1 MFGAAKIQKKISLS
15 GHRHQQKTARE
26 IPHTAGLPFGRTTQ
40 LSLIV
45 RPPAASCEKRAA
57 TAAAKSERTNMQL
70 AKIGYILMLPM
81 FDACVRAWLV
91 ILALVELPGIVT
103 LLAFDAALDGFA
115 SNLANQRAE
124 KHVWAFMLALLAAAR
139 VLGAVGWQHRAV
151 RYHCAVVHVLEACCL
166 GCEYVMHG
174 SGGDSVVHAII
185 HANAVL
191 FVVWAAACKREKAE

>member
-1 MFGAAKIQKKISLS
+1 
-15 GHRHQQKTARE
+15 
-26 IPHTAGLPFGRTTQ
+26 
-40 LSLIV
+40 
-45 RPPAASCEKRAA
+45 
-57 TAAAKSERTNMQL
+57 MQVHL
-70 AKIGYILMLPM
+70 DIFMLPM